1 LIGKWLHHRSIRVK
15 LMTIILVATSL
26 ALGVAGITSFFVELL
41 QLNRG
46 FKQDLEILTD
56 MAAAN
61 STAAV
66 AFDDQQAGEEVL
78 ESLAK
83 EYHVHVLAAGVYDNA
98 GNLFAQFHRP
108 DTDPIELP
116 ATSPS
121 SPRTESEQIV
131 EVTAPI
137 LLDGEQIGSIF
148 MRVDRTYV
156 RRQLLKYAAL
166 ALVAVVL
173 AMLVC
178 IPLSFQLQ
186 KVISRPLES
195 LADAAHL
202 VTDFKDYSIRVLEG
216 PEDEIG
222 ALMKSFNAMLE
233 EIHAH
238 DQQIQLARD
247 ELEVR
252 VEARTRELAEQV
264 GERERIALALQE
276 SESEYRNLVETSG
289 DLIWSVD
296 EQGRWTF
303 INQACREIYGF
314 EPEEMLGRQFIDFQP
329 AEQAEKDLKVF
340 EEIKNG
346 TPAFQYETVH
356 IRKDGTEVHLSFNA
370 IVLRDDAG
378 QVIGTT
384 GTATNITSR
393 VQQESREEEFGRRL
407 ARAERME
414 SLGILAGGVAHDLNN
429 ILGPVV
435 GYPDLILD
443 DLPPDHPVRDDII
456 EIRESAHRAA
466 AVIQDLLTL
475 ARRGSFQKETME
487 INDVVRDY
495 LKSAG
500 FREKQEQHPDV
511 TLEVAL
517 DDDLLPVLGSKP
529 HFMQVVMNL
538 VINAMEAMLEGG
550 TLRITTGCDYIDRP
564 VAGYDTIEEGDF
576 AVLRIADT
584 GVGISDSDREKIFEP
599 FYSSKKMSRSGTG
612 LGLAVVY
619 GVVKDHDGY
628 LDIHSEPGRGTEF
641 IIYIPATRAQETVE
655 KEVRMDDR
663 GTEKV
668 LVVDDVREQRQ
679 LASKL
684 LRRKG
689 YEVETAENGRAAV
702 ELLKRDS
709 FDLVVLDMIM
719 ESDFDGLDTYRQMIQ
734 LRPGQPCVIA
744 SGFSESDRVKE
755 AQQLGVGAYVR
766 KPYALEK
773 LSRAVRIELDRDVKR
788 NSEAVSQ
795 T

>member
-1 LIGKWLHHRSIRVK
+1 LIGKMLHHYSIRIK

-26 ALGVAGITSFFVELL
+26 ALGVAGTTSFFVELVE
-41 QLNRG
+41 LNRG
-46 FKQDLEILTD
+46 FQRDLEILTD

-61 STAAV
+61 LTAAV

-78 ESLAK
+78 ESLAQ
-83 EYHVHVLAAGVYDNA
+83 EYHVHVLAGGVYDID
-98 GNLFAQFHRP
+98 GSLFAQFHRP
-108 DTDPIELP
+108 NEEVLP
-116 ATSPS
+116 LSTTIPES
-121 SPRTESEQIV
+121 SRTENEQIV
-131 EVTAPI
+131 EVTQPI
-137 LLDGEQIGSIF
+137 LLDGEQIGTIF

-156 RRQLLKYAAL
+156 RRQLVKYATL

-173 AMLVC
+173 AMVVC

-216 PEDEIG
+216 PADEIG

-233 EIHAH
+233 EIHLH

-252 VEARTRELAEQV
+252 VEARTKELAEQV
-264 GERERIALALQE
+264 GERERIAHALQD
-276 SESEYRNLVETSG
+276 SESKYRNLVETSG

-296 EQGRWTF
+296 ENGRWTF

-340 EEIKNG
+340 DEIKNG
-346 TPAFQYETVH
+346 TPAFQYETAH
-356 IRKDGTEVHLSFNA
+356 FRKDGTLVHLSFNA
-370 IVLRDDAG
+370 IVLRDDNG
-378 QVIGTT
+378 NVIGIT
-384 GTATNITSR
+384 GTATNISSR
-393 VQQESREEEFGRRL
+393 VEQESREDELNRRL
-407 ARAERME
+407 VRAERME

-443 DLPPDHPVRDDII
+443 DLPPESPVRDDII

-487 INDVVRDY
+487 INGVVKDY

-500 FREKQEQHPDV
+500 FREKQERHENV
-511 TLEVAL
+511 SVEVDL
-517 DDDLLPVLGSKP
+517 DENLVAVLGSNP

-550 TLRITTGCDYIDRP
+550 TLQITTRSEYIDQP

-584 GVGISDSDREKIFEP
+584 GVGISDNDREKIFEP
-599 FYSSKKMSRSGTG
+599 FYSSKKMGRSGTG

-628 LDIHSEPGRGTEF
+628 LDIHSEPGTGTEF
-641 IIYIPATRAQETVE
+641 VIYIPATHAEKTVE
-655 KEVRMDDR
+655 KEIRMDDR

-668 LVVDDVREQRQ
+668 LVVDDVREQRL

-689 YEVETAENGRAAV
+689 YSVETAENGRAAV
-702 ELLKRDS
+702 KLMEQAPY
-709 FDLVVLDMIM
+709 DLVVLDMIM

-773 LSRAVRIELDRDVKR
+773 LSRAVRIELDREMKR